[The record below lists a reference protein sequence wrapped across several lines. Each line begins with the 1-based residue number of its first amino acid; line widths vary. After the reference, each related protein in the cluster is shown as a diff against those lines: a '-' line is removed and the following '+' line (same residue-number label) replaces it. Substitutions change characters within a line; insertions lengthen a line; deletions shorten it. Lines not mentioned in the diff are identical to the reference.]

1 MRWLILILGLAAA
14 ALAGFMLLS
23 APSEKSAEPTAV
35 PSEAAHAHET
45 HEEIDSLSR
54 QRLEQILREADREE
68 DAGQ

>member
-23 APSEKSAEPTAV
+23 APSERLVESTAV
-35 PSEAAHAHET
+35 TPEAAHDHET

-54 QRLEQILREADREE
+54 QRLEQILREADRE
-68 DAGQ
+68 DGAGQ